1 MAKKNKYRGFALYH
15 PGTGLISMRTI
26 RYAKHQVREEA
37 VETERHYAL
46 DGEDM
51 ESDSKIWKRL
61 YGQGY
66 RIISVEVF
74 HISNPVGT
82 VGDRS

>member
-1 MAKKNKYRGFALYH
+1 MKKHKYMGFALYH
-15 PGTGLISMRTI
+15 PGTALISLRTV

-37 VETERHYAL
+37 IETERHYAL
-46 DGEDM
+46 PGKEM

-66 RIISVEVF
+66 RVIPVEVL
-74 HISNPVGT
+74 HSPQE
-82 VGDRS
+82 SE